1 MIAYLKWKIIDLEF
15 NKTIILTNS
24 GVGYEVLISELV
36 YSNLQGLDEVDLFIY
51 HHRTENSQL
60 LFGFIEK
67 EEKQIFEELIKV
79 NWVGWKVALN
89 ILSIWINRLI
99 ESIKTADNKTIESI
113 KWIWKKWASKIILEL
128 KDSDII
134 KSYSSINGTGS
145 KYINSWKGTGTWNIS
160 PEKYQDVINTLVAM
174 WYKKE
179 DIEKTLAKLP
189 ESINSINDIIP
200 FVIKNI

>member
-1 MIAYLKWKIIDLEF
+1 MIAYLKWKIIELNS
-15 NKTIILTNS
+15 NKVVILPNY

-36 YSNLQGLDEVDLFIY
+36 YAKLQNLENIELFIY
-51 HHRTENSQL
+51 HHRTENSQI
-60 LFGFIEK
+60 LFWFIEK
-67 EEKQIFEELIKV
+67 GEKQIFEELIKV

-89 ILSIWINRLI
+89 ILSIWILKLI
-99 ESIKTADNKTIESI
+99 DAIISSDNKTIESI

-145 KYINSWKGTGTWNIS
+145 KSTNSDQGTGTYS
-160 PEKYQDVINTLVAM
+160 DKHQDVINTLVAM

-179 DIEKTLAKLP
+179 DIEKTLANLP
-189 ESINSINDIIP
+189 ESIESINDIIP